1 MRKVKLSIAFLLL
14 SAFLLAIF
22 AGCGDKT
29 TGGGGDGGNT
39 DNVDKLPD
47 WATEGF
53 TVAET
58 NVENMSLDL
67 VSGIANLA
75 RTATEER
82 LTSSQPE
89 VSWLVSAEADLN
101 GRESTI
107 DFAINYDVRDEGS
120 LAIMLRFTPK
130 GSNTPSTE
138 AYFYADDAENG
149 TLYMAM
155 GAQKVAI
162 PLPNTA
168 LAGIFPI
175 SSVDSTFLSQFL
187 SGALYTDGEIKYEYK
202 DEAGGKRTRH
212 YIVSINLKQTLSK
225 IINSIKNSAES
236 DETFKNY
243 YDSISFMISA
253 IFGIDASKV
262 ATQLPASS
270 LNIDFIVSDGLKEK
284 SGSGKT
290 TYMKIDFQVAAS
302 TNTDTVFHGEAFNGI
317 LTFTKLQAISKL
329 LGTDVIPAKNDK
341 RFDDYYS
348 YDQRAI
354 TAVGKLYYNNAP
366 AVVYD
371 MKLGFIYD
379 GYGAEGDKVSLVITD
394 PDTGECKFELY
405 YSDKR
410 ALIAIDDPAS
420 SYAFNFDFD
429 TFIQEF
435 EKYYSEKA
443 QTNLL
448 ETVAYLLGSIQF
460 YDDGRLSYKFNAA
473 FFEKVLNVNIDTL
486 YSILQSSYV
495 AAGGSG
501 TLKNYLVNAGIDLS
515 NLVIERAFTVELD
528 VNEQFITVGD
538 DIEIPAGVF
547 ARQG

>member
-1 MRKVKLSIAFLLL
+1 MRKLKVITVFLLL
-14 SAFLLAIF
+14 TAIIGGICV
-22 AGCGDKT
+22 GCVKQK
-29 TGGGGDGGNT
+29 GGGGDGGNT

-75 RTATEER
+75 KTATKER

-107 DFAINYDVRDEGS
+107 DFAINYDVRDAGS
-120 LAIMLRFTPK
+120 LAIMLKFTPK

-175 SSVDSTFLSQFL
+175 SSVDSTFISQFL

-270 LNIDFIVSDGLKEK
+270 LTVDFIVSDGLKEK

-379 GYGAEGDKVSLVITD
+379 GYGAAGDKVSLVITD

-410 ALIAIDDPAS
+410 AFIAIDDSAS

-501 TLKNYLVNAGIDLS
+501 TLKKYLDDAGIDLS
-515 NLVIERAFTVELD
+515 TLVIDRAFTVELN

>member
-1 MRKVKLSIAFLLL
+1 MMRKSKIVTVFLLL
-14 SAFLLAIF
+14 SAFIVSVC
-22 AGCGDKT
+22 AGCVKSE
-29 TGGGGDGGNT
+29 GGGGGSNN
-39 DNVDKLPD
+39 DNDDKRPE

-58 NVENMSLDL
+58 NIENMSLDL
-67 VSGIANLA
+67 VGGIANLA
-75 RTATEER
+75 KTATKER
-82 LTSSQPE
+82 LTNAQPE
-89 VSWLVSAEADLN
+89 VSWLVSADADLN
-101 GRESTI
+101 GRKSAI
-107 DFAINYDVRDEGS
+107 DFAINYDVRDPGS
-120 LAIMLRFTPK
+120 LAMMLKFTPD
-130 GSNTPSTE
+130 GSKSPSTE
-138 AYFYADDAENG
+138 AYFYADDENNG

-187 SGALYTDGEIKYEYK
+187 SGVLYTDSDIKYEYK
-202 DEAGGKRTRH
+202 DETGGKRTRH
-212 YIVSINLKQTLSK
+212 YIVSVNLKQTLSK
-225 IINSIKNSAES
+225 IISSIKSTAEN
-236 DETFKNY
+236 DETFAGY

-270 LNIDFIVSDGLKEK
+270 LNIDFIVSDGLKDK
-284 SGSGKT
+284 AGSGKT
-290 TYMKIDFQVAAS
+290 TYMKIDFQIAAS

-379 GYGAEGDKVSLVITD
+379 GYGAAGDKVSLVITD

-410 ALIAIDDPAS
+410 AFIAIDDAAS

-460 YDDGRLSYKFNAA
+460 YDDGRLSYKFNAS
-473 FFEKVLNVNIDTL
+473 FFEKVLNINMDKL
-486 YSILQSSYV
+486 YEILQVSYST
-495 AAGGSG
+495 AGGSG
-501 TLKNYLVNAGIDLS
+501 TLKTYLEKAGIELS
-515 NLVIERAFTVELD
+515 SLVIDRAFTVELN

-547 ARQG
+547 AN

>member
-1 MRKVKLSIAFLLL
+1 MMRKFKIITVILLL
-14 SAFLLAIF
+14 AAII
-22 AGCGDKT
+22 AGVCVGCVDKS
-29 TGGGGDGGNT
+29 GGGDGGNT

-75 RTATEER
+75 KTATKER

-107 DFAINYDVRDEGS
+107 DFAINYDVRDAGS
-120 LAIMLRFTPK
+120 LAIMLKFTPK

-175 SSVDSTFLSQFL
+175 SSVDSTFISQFL

-270 LNIDFIVSDGLKEK
+270 LTVDFIVSDGLKEK

-379 GYGAEGDKVSLVITD
+379 GYGAAGDKVSLVITD

-410 ALIAIDDPAS
+410 AFIAIDDAAS

-501 TLKNYLVNAGIDLS
+501 TLKKYLDDAGIDLS
-515 NLVIERAFTVELD
+515 TLVIDRAFTVELN

>member
-1 MRKVKLSIAFLLL
+1 MRKLKVITVFLLL
-14 SAFLLAIF
+14 TAIIGGIC
-22 AGCGDKT
+22 AGCVDKS
-29 TGGGGDGGNT
+29 GGGDGGNT

-75 RTATEER
+75 KTATKER

-107 DFAINYDVRDEGS
+107 DFAINYDVRDAGS
-120 LAIMLRFTPK
+120 LAIMLKFTPK

-175 SSVDSTFLSQFL
+175 SSVDSTFISQFL

-270 LNIDFIVSDGLKEK
+270 LTVDFIVSDGLKEK

-379 GYGAEGDKVSLVITD
+379 GYGAAGDKVSLVITD

-410 ALIAIDDPAS
+410 AFIAIDDAAS

-473 FFEKVLNVNIDTL
+473 FFEKVLNVNMDKL
-486 YSILQSSYV
+486 YEILQVSYST
-495 AAGGSG
+495 ADGSG
-501 TLKNYLVNAGIDLS
+501 TLKTYLEKAGIDLS
-515 NLVIERAFTVELD
+515 SLVIDRAFTVELN

>member
-1 MRKVKLSIAFLLL
+1 MRKLKVITVFLLL
-14 SAFLLAIF
+14 TAIIGGIC
-22 AGCGDKT
+22 AGCVKQK
-29 TGGGGDGGNT
+29 GGGGDGGNT

-75 RTATEER
+75 KTATKER

-107 DFAINYDVRDEGS
+107 DFAINYDVRDAGS
-120 LAIMLRFTPK
+120 LAIMLKFTPK

-175 SSVDSTFLSQFL
+175 SSVDSTFISQFL

-270 LNIDFIVSDGLKEK
+270 LTVDFIVSDGLKEK

-354 TAVGKLYYNNAP
+354 TAVGKL
-366 AVVYD
+366 VYD

-379 GYGAEGDKVSLVITD
+379 GYGAAGDKVSLVITD

-410 ALIAIDDPAS
+410 AFIAIDDAAS

-473 FFEKVLNVNIDTL
+473 FFEKVLNVNMDKL
-486 YSILQSSYV
+486 YEILQVSYST
-495 AAGGSG
+495 ADGSG
-501 TLKNYLVNAGIDLS
+501 TLKTYLEKAGIDLS
-515 NLVIERAFTVELD
+515 SLVIDRAFTVELN